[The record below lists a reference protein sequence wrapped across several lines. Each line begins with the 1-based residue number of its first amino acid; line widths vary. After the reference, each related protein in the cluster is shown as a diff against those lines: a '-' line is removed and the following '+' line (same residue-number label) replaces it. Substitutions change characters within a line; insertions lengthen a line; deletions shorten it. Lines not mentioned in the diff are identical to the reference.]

1 MSGHRVIVVGV
12 GPIGLGCAQ
21 AVVADRALE
30 LVGLVDV
37 DPAKVGRTL
46 DELSGRDNAQ
56 EGSPV
61 VTADL
66 DEPLRGGADVAV
78 VTTSSRFDKVA
89 PTVQRLVSESV
100 AVVSSCEQ
108 MAWPWYRHRELAD
121 VIDAAARRS
130 GCAVLGT
137 GVNPGFVMDSLAV
150 TVASMLRRVTSVRCV
165 RRVDAGM
172 RRSPLQ
178 VKVGATLSKQQFGE
192 LADQGRIG
200 HQGLGESVVLLAA
213 GLGERVEPGT
223 VCESLEPCLAD
234 RAIHSALGLIAPGE
248 VTGIHNVARWRSRD
262 LMIELD
268 LTMAVGLTDPKDIVH
283 LDGPVS
289 LSVTIPGSIP
299 GDSATVAALI
309 NHIPIICEAQP
320 GIRTMLD
327 LPSAGCRGRD
337 ERG

>member
-1 MSGHRVIVVGV
+1 MIVVGV

-30 LVGLVDV
+30 LVGMVDV
-37 DPAKVGRTL
+37 DPVKVGQTL
-46 DELSGRDNAQ
+46 DQLSGRDNAHDA
-56 EGSPV
+56 SPV

-66 DEPLRGGADVAV
+66 GEALRGGADVAL

-89 PTVQRLVSESV
+89 PTVQQLVGESV

-108 MAWPWYRHRELAD
+108 MLWPWYRHQQLAD
-121 VIDAAARRS
+121 SIDAAARQS

-137 GVNPGFVMDSLAV
+137 GINPGFVMDSLAV
-150 TVASMLRRVTSVRCV
+150 TMASMLRRVTSVRCV
-165 RRVDAGM
+165 RRVDAGL

-178 VKVGATLSKQQFGE
+178 VKVGATLSKQQFSD
-192 LADQGRIG
+192 LAEKGRIG
-200 HQGLGESVVLLAA
+200 HQGLGESLVLLAA

-234 RAIHSALGLIAPGE
+234 RAIQSTLGLIAPGE
-248 VTGIHNVARWRSRD
+248 VNGIHNVARWRSRD

-268 LTMAVGLTDPKDIVH
+268 LTMAVGLTDPKDTIH

-309 NHIPIICEAQP
+309 NQIPIVCQAQP
-320 GIRTMLD
+320 GLRTMLD
-327 LPSAGCRGRD
+327 LPPAGCRGRD
-337 ERG
+337 ERA